1 MGKMRRGRESTPH
14 GGMGIF
20 SPRLGN
26 GLLSASLLVVL
37 PLLLATASC
46 SRNLPRLDAA
56 AGAELWQARQDR
68 LRALRFW
75 ELKGRV
81 AARDGG
87 EVANA
92 RLYWEQRGADY
103 RLRLSGPLGGN
114 PHELSGNGRDGVT
127 LRTADA
133 RIYRAETAEALMRE
147 HYGLDAPVAG
157 LHYWVRGL
165 PGPAPAPSD
174 LVLDER
180 GRLRSLRQD
189 GWEIRFLDYG
199 ERNGIE
205 LPVKL
210 QLLRGE
216 MRLRMVVHDWRLGG
230 L

>member
-1 MGKMRRGRESTPH
+1 
-14 GGMGIF
+14 
-20 SPRLGN
+20 
-26 GLLSASLLVVL
+26 V
-37 PLLLATASC
+37 
-46 SRNLPRLDAA
+46 
-56 AGAELWQARQDR
+56 
-68 LRALRFW
+68 RALRFW

-81 AARDGG
+81 AARDGS

-92 RLYWEQRGADY
+92 RLSWEQRGADY

-114 PHELSGNGRDGVT
+114 LHELTGNGRDGVT

-133 RIYRAETAEALMRE
+133 RIYHAETAEALMRE
-147 HYGLDAPVAG
+147 HYGLNAPVAG

-180 GRLRSLRQD
+180 GRLRSLRQA
-189 GWEIRFLDYG
+189 GWEIRFLDYAK
-199 ERNGIE
+199 RDGIE

>member
-1 MGKMRRGRESTPH
+1 MRLPA
-14 GGMGIF
+14 
-20 SPRLGN
+20 P
-26 GLLSASLLVVL
+26 LSASLLVVL

-46 SRNLPRLDAA
+46 SRNLPRLATA
-56 AGAELWQARQDR
+56 AGAELWQARQER

-81 AARDGG
+81 AARDGS
-87 EVANA
+87 EVANV
-92 RLYWEQRGADY
+92 RLSWEQRGADY

-114 PHELSGNGRDGVT
+114 LHELTGNGRDGVT

-133 RIYRAETAEALMRE
+133 RVYHAETAEALMRE
-147 HYGLDAPVAG
+147 HYGLNAPVAG

-180 GRLRSLRQD
+180 GRLRSLRQA
-189 GWEIRFLDYG
+189 GWEIRFLDYAK
-199 ERNGIE
+199 RDGIE